1 MTVINWIKKWV
12 HICVAPIS
20 NTFI

>member
-1 MTVINWIKKWV
+1 MTVINWIKKWL
-12 HICVAPIS
+12 HCVAPIS